1 MSLNLGSLT
10 STATNKL
17 KSSIV
22 GKAPTIDN
30 KKITSL
36 EDIKKI
42 GSKLKKSAKALPTD
56 CIKNKTNSGS
66 GKKGGKWNYS
76 SKLPCEPLVDNPT
89 IKKVLETNKGF
100 DDLKNMS
107 DKKAIDLIITKATDK
122 LNSTTIPAIGRTSLN
137 KLNESDCNPFSG
149 MEFPN
154 LNLPN
159 IHLPHLGINSLLHD
173 ISNGAMGI
181 LNSVAGGIGSALNG
195 MVSCGP
201 VPNVT
206 NKSLG
211 LASVSNNIKT
221 TDGILKGL
229 SDSGKLDL
237 GITNNF
243 NSDDTFNSILTDTVA
258 VTNTS
263 KLNLETASTTN
274 DVNSIFNTVTN
285 NRTIKDITNNENL
298 LATAKTAS
306 ILDTDINSSAMT
318 SSKKISVFS
327 KVNKEKM
334 NLVA

>member
-1 MSLNLGSLT
+1 MSLSLGLLT
-10 STATNKL
+10 STAGNKL

-22 GKAPTIDN
+22 GKAPTINN

-36 EDIKKI
+36 GDIKKI
-42 GSKLKKSAKALPTD
+42 NSKLKKSAKALPVD
-56 CIKNKTNSGS
+56 CVKNKTNSGS
-66 GKKGGKWNYS
+66 GKKGGKWNHNT
-76 SKLPCEPLVDNPT
+76 KLPCEPLVDSSA
-89 IKKVLETNKGF
+89 IKKVLETNKEF

-107 DKKAIDLIITKATDK
+107 DKKAADLIVTKAVDN
-122 LNSTTIPAIGRTSLN
+122 LNSTTISAIARTSLN

-154 LNLPN
+154 LHLPN

-173 ISNGAMGI
+173 ISNGVMGI
-181 LNSVAGGIGSALNG
+181 LNTIASGIGNALNG
-195 MVSCGP
+195 MISCGP
-201 VPNVT
+201 VPDVT

-221 TDGILKGL
+221 TDGVLKGL
-229 SDSGKLDL
+229 SDSGMLDL
-237 GITNNF
+237 GITNSYNG
-243 NSDDTFNSILTDTVA
+243 NDTFNSILTDTVA

-263 KLNLETASTTN
+263 KLNLETVSTTN

-285 NRTIKDITNNENL
+285 NHTIKDITNNENL

-306 ILDTDINSSAMT
+306 ILDTDINSSIMT
-318 SSKKISVFS
+318 SSKKISIFS